1 MGLGKV
7 FKFSLWQ
14 LFKNKGNL
22 VVFGFLI
29 LVAIVA
35 VPVMSLL
42 FEGETLM
49 IESGF
54 VINVMN
60 MEEFLK
66 ADEISFDARYMIQ
79 IVYSIVVLMVCVFAC
94 SFIIRSVVEEKS
106 SKLVETLMVSVSS
119 ESLIIGKILGIMV
132 FIFSMLAL
140 TAAGYGL
147 SYVVTG
153 LFLDTSVIGV
163 KMAEMG
169 ITSEILTI
177 GPGLA
182 AVVVVSLLLAYMQF
196 ALIAAL
202 SGAGCSNI
210 EDMEGANTASVL
222 LLMAGYIVTIV
233 ASGFG
238 SAPALA
244 LSLCPFVSA
253 FAAPTYYVTGDI
265 GMGILLLSW
274 AVQIVIIFAECK
286 LSAKLYDS
294 LIMYKG
300 SRLKLTQMLKMALN
314 QRKGAK

>member
-22 VVFGFLI
+22 VVFGILI
-29 LVAIVA
+29 LVAMAA
-35 VPVMSLL
+35 VPVMSVI
-42 FEGETLM
+42 FEGETLVS
-49 IESGF
+49 ESGF
-54 VINVMN
+54 VSNVMT

-238 SAPALA
+238 SAPAVA

-265 GMGILLLSW
+265 GIGILMLSW

>member
-22 VVFGFLI
+22 VVFGILI
-29 LVAIVA
+29 LVAMAA
-35 VPVMSLL
+35 VPVMSVI
-42 FEGETLM
+42 FEGETLVS
-49 IESGF
+49 ESGF
-54 VINVMN
+54 VSNVMT

-94 SFIIRSVVEEKS
+94 SFIIRSVVEENS

-153 LFLDTSVIGV
+153 FFLDTSVIGV

>member
-22 VVFGFLI
+22 VVFGILI

-49 IESGF
+49 VESGF
-54 VINVMN
+54 VSNVMT

-79 IVYSIVVLMVCVFAC
+79 IVYSVIVLMVCVFAC

-182 AVVVVSLLLAYMQF
+182 AVVMVSLLLAYMQF

-274 AVQIVIIFAECK
+274 AVQVVIIFAECK

-300 SRLKLTQMLKMALN
+300 SRLKLMQMLKMALN

>member
-1 MGLGKV
+1 M

-22 VVFGFLI
+22 VVFGILI

-49 IESGF
+49 VESGF
-54 VINVMN
+54 VSNVMT
-60 MEEFLK
+60 MEEFLN

-238 SAPALA
+238 SAPAVA

-274 AVQIVIIFAECK
+274 AVQVVIIFAECK

>member
-22 VVFGFLI
+22 VVFVILI

-49 IESGF
+49 VESGF
-54 VINVMN
+54 VSNVMT

-140 TAAGYGL
+140 TATGYGL

-265 GMGILLLSW
+265 GIGILMLSW
-274 AVQIVIIFAECK
+274 VVQVVIIFAECK

-314 QRKGAK
+314 QRRGAK

>member
-22 VVFGFLI
+22 VVFGILI

-49 IESGF
+49 VESGF
-54 VINVMN
+54 VSNVMT

-238 SAPALA
+238 SAPAVA
-244 LSLCPFVSA
+244 LSLCPFISA

-274 AVQIVIIFAECK
+274 AVQVVIIFAECK

>member
-22 VVFGFLI
+22 VVFGILI

-49 IESGF
+49 VESGF
-54 VINVMN
+54 VSNVMT

-79 IVYSIVVLMVCVFAC
+79 IVYSVIVLMVCVFAC

-182 AVVVVSLLLAYMQF
+182 AVVMVSLLLAYMQF

-300 SRLKLTQMLKMALN
+300 SRLKLMQMLKMALN